1 MRPEGWDIPDAISSR
16 RWLQRTKIKYL
27 CWAKSRT
34 RTSTSLD
41 FANFTYR
48 AVATKGLV
56 LVGLELAVRA
66 FVALI
71 LPSQSGKATRK
82 AHKAGTNTFATVGTC
97 RTKVTRVI
105 DTFHLRH
112 LCLFDT
118 GNAGGRGEGWDI
130 TQDSGEQ

>member
-1 MRPEGWDIPDAISSR
+1 M
-16 RWLQRTKIKYL
+16 KHL

-34 RTSTSLD
+34 GTSTPLD

-71 LPSQSGKATRK
+71 LPSQSRKATCK
-82 AHKAGTNTFATVGTC
+82 AHKAGTDTFATVGTC
-97 RTKVTRVI
+97 RTKVTRVG
-105 DTFHLRH
+105 DAFHLHR

-118 GNAGGRGEGWDI
+118 SNADGQGEGWDI